1 MIGREWNKD
10 DFTNTIIDMIH
21 ENDTV
26 QDNFS
31 ILIRNPK
38 KIYLKVSINPN

>member
-1 MIGREWNKD
+1 MIGLEWNKD

-31 ILIRNPK
+31 ILH
-38 KIYLKVSINPN
+38 Y